1 MEVASGSVITLSSL
15 DLGLAATLM
24 LLLAFCSLL
33 LRLGLEKKILI
44 FSLRMTGQLLFI
56 GLILRYLFASSSF
69 ILVFLLSMVMLFA
82 AGREVWARQQRKI
95 SGLAGYLISTGS
107 MFISSFSVALIGLLV
122 IIGVDP
128 WYTPQYA
135 IPLLGMLLGNTM
147 TGVSLAM
154 DQMTDQLHRRRNEVE
169 QRLLLG
175 QKWKEASLDIR
186 RDCMR
191 TGMTPIINSMAAAGI
206 VSLPGMM
213 TGQILGGTPPVEAV
227 KYQIL
232 IMFLIAAGTGFGV
245 ISAIWLSGKFLSDE
259 RDRLRLDFTRHKN
272 SKS

>member
-1 MEVASGSVITLSSL
+1 MDVITLSSV
-15 DLGLAATLM
+15 DLGLAA
-24 LLLAFCSLL
+24 SLL
-33 LRLGLEKKILI
+33 FLLSLLSVMLSLGLERKIL
-44 FSLRMTGQLLFI
+44 FFGCRMTAQLLLI
-56 GLILRYLFASSSF
+56 GLVLRYLFASGSLL
-69 ILVFLLSMVMLFA
+69 LVLLMSTIMLLA
-82 AGREVWARQQRKI
+82 AGREVQARQKRKI
-95 SGLAGYLISTGS
+95 RGLSGYLISICA
-107 MFISSFSVALIGLLV
+107 MFVSSFSVTVLALV
-122 IIGVDP
+122 AIIQVKP

-147 TGVSLAM
+147 TGIALAL
-154 DQMTDQLHRRRNEVE
+154 DRMTDQLYGRRGEVE

-175 QKWKEASLDIR
+175 QSWQEASSDIR

-191 TGMTPIINSMAAAGI
+191 TGMMPIINSMAAAGL

-245 ISAIWLSGKFLSDE
+245 VSAIWMSGLHLFDA
-259 RDRLRLDFTRHKN
+259 RHRLRLEIL
-272 SKS
+272 KSDK

>member
-1 MEVASGSVITLSSL
+1 MNVISLSSL
-15 DLGLAATLM
+15 DLALAASLLVVLSLLSM
-24 LLLAFCSLL
+24 LLS
-33 LRLGLEKKILI
+33 LGLEKKIVL
-44 FSLRMTGQLLFI
+44 FSCRMTAQLLLI
-56 GLILRYLFASSSF
+56 GLVLRYLFASGS
-69 ILVFLLSMVMLFA
+69 LVLVLSMATVMLLA

-95 SGLAGYLISTGS
+95 GGIAGFTLSLAA
-107 MFISSFSVALIGLLV
+107 MFVSSFSVTALALVV
-122 IIGVDP
+122 IIRVEP

-147 TGVSLAM
+147 TGISLAM
-154 DQMTDQLHRRRNEVE
+154 DRMTDQLFKLRGVVE

-175 QKWKEASLDIR
+175 QTWQEASRDIR
-186 RDCMR
+186 SDCMR
-191 TGMTPIINSMAAAGI
+191 TGMIPIINSMAAAGL

-245 ISAIWLSGKFLSDE
+245 ISAIWMSGLLLFDK
-259 RDRLRLDFTRHKN
+259 RHRLRLEILKGPAR
-272 SKS
+272 

>member
-1 MEVASGSVITLSSL
+1 MNVISLSSF
-15 DLGLAATLM
+15 DLAIAASLLVVLSLVSM
-24 LLLAFCSLL
+24 LLS
-33 LRLGLEKKILI
+33 LGLEKKIIL
-44 FSLRMTGQLLFI
+44 FACRMTAQLLLI
-56 GLILRYLFASSSF
+56 GLVLRYLFASGSLL
-69 ILVFLLSMVMLFA
+69 LVLSMATVMLLA

-95 SGLAGYLISTGS
+95 AGISGYTLSIAA
-107 MFISSFSVALIGLLV
+107 MFVSSFSVTAVALLV
-122 IIGVDP
+122 IIRVEP

-147 TGVSLAM
+147 TGISLAM
-154 DQMTDQLHRRRNEVE
+154 DRMTDQLFRQRGVVE

-175 QKWKEASLDIR
+175 QSWQEASRDIR
-186 RDCMR
+186 SDCMR
-191 TGMTPIINSMAAAGI
+191 TGMIPIINSMAAAGL

-245 ISAIWLSGKFLSDE
+245 ISAIWMSGMLLFDK
-259 RDRLRLDFTRHKN
+259 RHRLRLEILQGTDR
-272 SKS
+272 